1 MNRNINWP
9 SSNNIHHATR
19 REPRFLTSQIWMNQL
34 ENDMQAHG
42 VEIVEINSADS
53 SQSSSEGNE
62 NPKQHP
68 WSYASKINREKSEEN
83 SLARPRNINGLAEN
97 NGLHNE
103 LDGSLYFNN
112 CRTPDTAEIEAF
124 NQTCFNI
131 LDKLAALKVDSS
143 PEDFDSDE
151 APDGDMDARWNGK
164 DNEELIFSSDLDPDN
179 RAIWIYSFNNRR
191 LLSEDSYELVN
202 IRSRETISSDNS
214 SEIDTELNTSKTS
227 RVPSPI
233 PATHIPRLDLS
244 LGATL
249 PNVTE
254 VTEPKSSESL
264 NRKYV
269 PIRQKPTNNWCVDNS
284 EKATENNVTNIV
296 NWMALSPRE
305 KRHSRHINAQ
315 IQLQTVVEVPQDE
328 DRVQVPETNVPDPAI
343 FEAKSNRE
351 DKLDKSDEIIIK
363 TPSQNDSQR
372 SSTSSKREQFV
383 DNATYLI
390 SPFVRRGDLNPFT
403 ENETEPTLKNK
414 VRSALDDRQIK
425 KRDITV
431 SQSLQSPV
439 TKPIENLKS
448 HDLIAEYGRKGRLD
462 RRVKSAGDTYMIN
475 NLYLPNP
482 QEWKSYLSVP
492 ATRRSIE
499 QGPEVEANNTLLQ
512 SCVSCFGC
520 CK

>member
-9 SSNNIHHATR
+9 SSNNIHDHTR

-34 ENDMQAHG
+34 ENDIQAQG

-53 SQSSSEGNE
+53 SQSSSEGN
-62 NPKQHP
+62 PKLHP
-68 WSYASKINREKSEEN
+68 WSYASKLNREESDIPQ
-83 SLARPRNINGLAEN
+83 ARPRNINGLAEN
-97 NGLHNE
+97 NRFHNE
-103 LDGSLYFNN
+103 FDGSLYFNN
-112 CRTPDTAEIEAF
+112 CKTPDTAEIEAF

-131 LDKLAALKVDSS
+131 LDKLSALKVDSS
-143 PEDFDSDE
+143 IEDFDSNEARDDE
-151 APDGDMDARWNGK
+151 MEARWDGV
-164 DNEELIFSSDLDPDN
+164 DNEEYVFSSDLDQDK
-179 RAIWIYSFNNRR
+179 RTIWIYSLKNRR
-191 LLSEDSYELVN
+191 ILSEDSYELVN
-202 IRSRETISSDNS
+202 IRSRETISS
-214 SEIDTELNTSKTS
+214 EIDKELDTSKST
-227 RVPSPI
+227 RVSSPI
-233 PATHIPRLDLS
+233 PTTHIPRLDLS

-284 EKATENNVTNIV
+284 EKANKDNVTNIV

-305 KRHSRHINAQ
+305 RRHSRHINAQ
-315 IQLQTVVEVPQDE
+315 KQLQMVVEVPQDE
-328 DRVQVPETNVPDPAI
+328 DRVQVPKTNFPDPAI

-351 DKLDKSDEIIIK
+351 DKLDKSDETDIK

-372 SSTSSKREQFV
+372 SSASSKRGQFV

-403 ENETEPTLKNK
+403 ENEMTLKIK
-414 VRSALDDRQIK
+414 AWSAVDNRQAK

-431 SQSLQSPV
+431 SQSLQSPIM
-439 TKPIENLKS
+439 KPIENLES
-448 HDLIAEYGRKGRLD
+448 HDLIAEYGQKGHLD

-482 QEWKSYLSVP
+482 QEWKTYLSVP

-499 QGPEVEANNTLLQ
+499 QGPEVETNKTLLQ
-512 SCVSCFGC
+512 SCVSCFAC